1 MSKHLIL
8 PLLAL
13 VWVLGCHKGYLALY
27 KDRSPEPFQIFP
39 CPVENLPEQDQ
50 AELTQGIQIRTQE
63 ALDQIL
69 EDFLS

>member
-1 MSKHLIL
+1 MSKRLIL

-13 VWVLGCHKGYLALY
+13 SWILGCHKGYLALY
-27 KDRSPEPFQIFP
+27 KDNRPEPCQIYP
-39 CPVENLPEQDQ
+39 CPVENLPELDQ
-50 AELTQGIQIRTQE
+50 AALAQGIQIRTQE

>member
-1 MSKHLIL
+1 MTKHLIC

-13 VWVLGCHKGYLALY
+13 SWTLGCYKGYLALFR
-27 KDRSPEPFQIFP
+27 DSAPEPCQIYP
-39 CPVENLPEQDQ
+39 CPVENLPETDQ
-50 AELTQGIQIRTQE
+50 LELSEGIQIRTQE

>member
-1 MSKHLIL
+1 MESGKSIIL
-8 PLLAL
+8 
-13 VWVLGCHKGYLALY
+13 YLPP
-27 KDRSPEPFQIFP
+27 KDTAGFATVFVSAPSL
-39 CPVENLPEQDQ
+39 LPEQDQ

>member
-1 MSKHLIL
+1 MAKRFIC

-13 VWVLGCHKGYLALY
+13 AWILGCHKGYLALY
-27 KDRSPEPFQIFP
+27 KDHAPEPCQIYP

-50 AELTQGIQIRTQE
+50 LELSQGIQIRTQE

>member
-1 MSKHLIL
+1 MSKRLFL

-13 VWVLGCHKGYLALY
+13 AWVLGCHKGYLALY
-27 KDRSPEPFQIFP
+27 KENSPEPCQIYP

-50 AELTQGIQIRTQE
+50 AELAMGIRIRTPE